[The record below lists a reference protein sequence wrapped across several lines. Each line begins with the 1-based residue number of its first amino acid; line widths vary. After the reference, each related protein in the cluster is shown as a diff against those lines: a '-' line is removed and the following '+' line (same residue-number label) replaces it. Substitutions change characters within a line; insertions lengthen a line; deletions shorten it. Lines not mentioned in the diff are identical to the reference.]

1 MQGFRAAQNLREENN
16 MKRENLTK
24 REILVVASM
33 LFGMFFG
40 AGNLIFPVY
49 MGQAAGSRMW
59 ISALGFIVTG
69 VGFPLLAVAAL
80 GISRSSGLLELSSR
94 VGRGYG
100 YFFTCALYLTIGPAF
115 AIPRCAS
122 TPFSVAV
129 QALLP
134 AGCNVT
140 VAQAIFTLAFF
151 LVVLLF
157 SLKPNGIL
165 TWIGKIL
172 TPVFLVCLGVLVVAS
187 LVSPIGSIADIEP
200 SGKYAQAAFSQGF
213 LEGYNTMDALAGL
226 AFGIVVVNAIRGLG
240 VEKPEAVAKNTVLG
254 GVFSCLIMAVI
265 YVFVTV
271 MGAQSRGLFPV
282 FSNGGEA
289 LAAIADHYF
298 GKTGALIL
306 ALIVTF
312 ACLKTS
318 IGLVT
323 SCGEAFRDMF
333 PKGPSYTVW
342 AVVFCVV
349 SLLVANLGLT
359 SIITYAVPVLMFLYP
374 LAITLILLSLCSK
387 LFGGSRC
394 VYVSVTV
401 FALSAAVF
409 DFINSLCSAL
419 PEGSALAA
427 ALAPAVRFASS
438 VLPLFGLGLGWIVPS
453 IVGLI
458 VGLIIKAVRK
468 K

>member
-1 MQGFRAAQNLREENN
+1 
-16 MKRENLTK
+16 MKRETLSAK
-24 REILVVASM
+24 QLLVVASM

-49 MGQAAGSRMW
+49 MGQAAGSSMW
-59 ISALGFIVTG
+59 LAVLGFVITG

-80 GISRSSGLLELSSR
+80 GISRSNGLLELSSR

-134 AGCNVT
+134 ENCNLA
-140 VAQAIFTLAFF
+140 VAQAIFTTIFF
-151 LVVLLF
+151 AVVLLF
-157 SLKPNGIL
+157 SLRPGGIL

-172 TPVFLVCLGVLVVAS
+172 NPVFLVCLSVLVIAS
-187 LVSPIGSIADIEP
+187 LVKPMGEISQIAP
-200 SGKYAQAAFSQGF
+200 SGKYAQAAFAQGF

-226 AFGIVVVNAIRGLG
+226 AFGIVVVNVIRGLG
-240 VEKPEAVAKNTVLG
+240 VSKPEAVAKNTVLG
-254 GVFSCLIMAVI
+254 GVFSCVIMAVI
-265 YVFVTV
+265 YLFVTV
-271 MGAQSRGLFPV
+271 MGAQSRGALPV

-289 LAAIADHYF
+289 LAAIAEYYF

-318 IGLVT
+318 VGLVT
-323 SCGEAFRDMF
+323 SCGETFCSMF
-333 PKGPSYTVW
+333 PKGPSYPVW
-342 AVVFCVV
+342 AVIFCVL

-374 LAITLILLSLCSK
+374 LAITLILLALCSK

-401 FALSAAVF
+401 FALAAAVF
-409 DFINSLCSAL
+409 DFIHALCDAL
-419 PEGSALAA
+419 PTGSVLAA
-427 ALAPAVRFASS
+427 ALSPAVALAES
-438 VLPLFGLGLGWIVPS
+438 VLPLFSYGLGWLAPAGLGLVI
-453 IVGLI
+453 GL
-458 VGLIIKAVRK
+458 VIKAVRK
-468 K
+468 PTRR